1 MRAYQITPK
10 TAKSVESPLRLIA
23 VPIRCHCIAPVR
35 EDRYQ
40 HFTNTLAVRINGLVI
55 ENAVIKVLSYL
66 ENGRYAKVEF
76 SGTLAI
82 FATGI
87 EPAIA
92 AARLPQIEF
101 IGWIDGQA
109 RELQIEIIGE
119 VVMATPVDGK
129 VYSLVGANR

>member
-1 MRAYQITPK
+1 MRARQISPK
-10 TAKSVESPLRLIA
+10 AAKSVESPLRLIA

-101 IGWIDGQA
+101 AGWVEGQA
-109 RELQIEIIGE
+109 RELQIEIVGE
-119 VVMATPVDGK
+119 VVMMTPVDGRL
-129 VYSLVGANR
+129 YSLIGADR

>member
-1 MRAYQITPK
+1 MRARQISPK
-10 TAKSVESPLRLIA
+10 AAKSVESPLRLIA
-23 VPIRCHCIAPVR
+23 VPIRCECIAPVR

-40 HFTNTLAVRINGLVI
+40 HFTNTLAVRINGLLI
-55 ENAVIKVLSYL
+55 ENATTRVIGYV
-66 ENGRYAKVEF
+66 EDGRYAKVEF

-101 IGWIDGQA
+101 AGWVEGQA
-109 RELQIEIIGE
+109 RELRIEIVGE
-119 VVMATPVDGK
+119 VVMLTPVDGK
-129 VYSLVGANR
+129 VYSLVGADR